1 MIVRQIPR
9 VETGCMSYLIGDP
22 GSGVAALVDPT
33 EDPRVFLQEA
43 SALGLRIERVIETH
57 THQDHVS
64 GAKALAARLRAPV
77 HLPFKSPAKY
87 PHESI
92 AENSRLR
99 IGDSELRAI
108 HTPGHT
114 PDHMTYVLGDAAL
127 VGDCLLVGTVGR
139 ADFYPEGPEELYHSV
154 FDKILRLS
162 DEVVVY
168 PAHYGPHHG
177 LPEDRFTTLG
187 HERRFN
193 EALTVKSK
201 EDFIRYMMEGWPPK
215 PGGWREIS
223 ERNTSA

>member
-1 MIVRQIPR
+1 MIVRQIAR
-9 VETGCMSYLIGDP
+9 AATGCMSYLIGDP
-22 GSGVAALVDPT
+22 SSKAAAVVDPT
-33 EDPRVFLQEA
+33 EEPAVFLEEA
-43 SALGLRIERVIETH
+43 RTRGLRIERVIETH
-57 THQDHVS
+57 THQDHLS
-64 GAKALAARLRAPV
+64 GAKALAAQLGVPI

-87 PHESI
+87 AHESI
-92 AENSRLR
+92 GESARLR

-139 ADFYPEGPEELYHSV
+139 ADFYPEGPEDLYHSI

-187 HERRFN
+187 KERRFN

-215 PGGWREIS
+215 PSGWREIS
-223 ERNTSA
+223 DRNTSA

>member
-1 MIVRQIPR
+1 VIVRQIAR
-9 VETGCMSYLIGDP
+9 AATGCMSYLIGDP
-22 GSGVAALVDPT
+22 SSKAAAVVDPT
-33 EDPRVFLQEA
+33 EEPAVFLEEA
-43 SALGLRIERVIETH
+43 RTRGLRIERVIETH
-57 THQDHVS
+57 THQDHLS
-64 GAKALAARLRAPV
+64 GAKALATQLGVPI

-87 PHESI
+87 AHESI
-92 AENSRLR
+92 GVSARLR

-139 ADFYPEGPEELYHSV
+139 ADFYPEGPEDLYHSI

-187 HERRFN
+187 KERRFN

-215 PGGWREIS
+215 PSGWREIS
-223 ERNTSA
+223 DRNTSA